1 QKNKT
6 MKLLNTILAVTMI
19 AASHPLFS
27 QTSNEKKAQEIIEK
41 AIQAEGGKKF
51 LSSIKTLYSK
61 SETVMD
67 GRKVNWITK
76 EMVPNKGSFEI
87 EYQGRIVYRSWFDG
101 KTGYEL
107 VNGERKLADP
117 AVFKD
122 KTDRKY
128 IINEL
133 AYIDPKLYKIELID
147 ENPDKMY
154 YKIKATYITGK
165 VTYLY
170 YDVKSFFL
178 SKEETVE
185 NGEKNAFSTVLQSDY
200 KKFGD
205 LWYANKLTFVSE
217 DGNQEANLVDLYY
230 NKNIEE
236 KDFK

>member
-1 QKNKT
+1 
-6 MKLLNTILAVTMI
+6 MKLLNTVLVVTMI
-19 AASHPLFS
+19 TASHQLFS
-27 QTSNEKKAQEIIEK
+27 QTGNEKKAREIIEK
-41 AIQAEGGKKF
+41 AIQAEGGKKL

-76 EMVPNKGSFEI
+76 EMVPNKGSCEI

-117 AVFKD
+117 DEFKD
-122 KTDRKY
+122 KADRKY

-147 ENPDKMY
+147 ENPDKIY
-154 YKIKATYITGK
+154 YKIKATYVTGK

-185 NGEKNAFSTVLQSDY
+185 NGEKNTFSTVLQSDY

-205 LWYANKLTFVSE
+205 LWYATQSTFVSE
-217 DGNQEANLVDLYY
+217 SGNQGANLVELYY
-230 NKNIEE
+230 NKGIEE
-236 KDFK
+236 NDFK

>member
-1 QKNKT
+1 
-6 MKLLNTILAVTMI
+6 MKLLNTIAIVSMI
-19 AASHPLFS
+19 TASNQLFS
-27 QTSNEKKAQEIIEK
+27 QISSENNALQIIEK
-41 AIQAEGGKKF
+41 AIQARGGKEL

-67 GRKVNWITK
+67 GRNVHWITK

-87 EYQGRIVYRSWFDG
+87 EYQGRIVYKSWFDG

-117 AVFKD
+117 AEFKD
-122 KTDRKY
+122 KADRKY

-133 AYIDPKLYKIELID
+133 AYIDPKLYKIELIE
-147 ENPDKMY
+147 ENPDKIY
-154 YKIKATYITGK
+154 YKIKATYVTGK

-170 YDVKSFFL
+170 YDVKSFLL

-185 NGEKNAFSTVLQSDY
+185 NGNKNSFSTVLESDY

-205 LWYANKLTFVSE
+205 LWYATKSTFVSE
-217 DGNQEANLVDLYY
+217 DGNQEAKLVDLYY
-230 NKNIEE
+230 NKDIQD